1 MISFPHKTI
10 FIHIPKSAGQ
20 SVEETFLTDI
30 GLDWRKHRHLFGC
43 FKKPSTWSNNFPD
56 RLAHLTAYE
65 YFDLDFINKET
76 FSQFYKFSIVRDPLD
91 RVVSAWKDLTKS
103 IDYNKKNI
111 NFFILN
117 ILPNYISEKNYFF
130 KSQKDFLFDPN
141 TGKILVDNIFK
152 FNELKSDWEKV
163 KKATGIKLN
172 LTYRNKSKNREID
185 VSENCKL
192 LIKELYKEDYYFL
205 QKINYKNSFSK
216 K

>member
-1 MISFPHKTI
+1 MVSFLHKTI
-10 FIHIPKSAGQ
+10 FIHIPKCAGQ
-20 SVEETFLTDI
+20 SVEETFLNDI
-30 GLDWRKHRHLFGC
+30 GLDWYKHRHLLGC

-76 FSQFYKFSIVRDPLD
+76 FCQFYKFSIVRDPFD

-130 KSQKDFLFDPN
+130 RSQKYFLCDPD
-141 TGKILVDNIFK
+141 TDKILVDNIIK
-152 FNELKSDWEKV
+152 FNELKSGWEKV

-172 LTYRNKSKNREID
+172 LTYRNKSKDIKIN
-185 VSENCKL
+185 VSENSKQFV
-192 LIKELYKEDYYFL
+192 KELYKEDYYL
-205 QKINYKNSFSK
+205 LKNINYK
-216 K
+216 